1 MAKMSWAQRALST
14 ALLLMQLTAVEGKMQ
29 TGTIELGEGSLWQF
43 VGKFGYAIGE
53 GAYSVRM
60 KLHESASM
68 AKHKDIYFNLFLDEE
83 WDKMEA
89 MSSCAERVSY
99 ARTRQSLFFNGVGEW
114 QEISGTVLQNI
125 RPHIWYFVVG
135 DCRENFNDVTGLIDY
150 EIHMT
155 QPDGSEFGVEMYHM
169 MAWNLL
175 ALACSSAFLAWY
187 VRRCQDFA
195 RSAGDLHAV
204 IWALS
209 LAIAL
214 HYVGQVLHTL
224 HLQSYRSNG
233 RGIVSL
239 DLCSEVFVMLS
250 QVVQTALLIAIAMG
264 YTLLP
269 VQSCRIDVV
278 KWIAVVSLAIHA
290 VLVSFGKLQDES
302 ACKYHENEGAVG
314 WVLLTVRILL
324 FAWFWMAIQAS
335 QVQGGL
341 RLHDFFQRF
350 RIAGSLYFLA
360 YPILFVIVQV
370 FAPYLQHPILQIGLL
385 VMQTASN
392 VWLAELFLSRG
403 TYFKVSALSSSLLP
417 ASGRN
422 ACMFDKAS

>member
-1 MAKMSWAQRALST
+1 MTWAQRALST
-14 ALLLMQLTAVEGKMQ
+14 LLLLIQWNAVEGKMQ
-29 TGTIELGEGSLWQF
+29 TGTIELGEDTLWQF
-43 VGKFGYAIGE
+43 VGKFGYGIGE
-53 GAYSVRM
+53 GAYSIRM
-60 KLHESASM
+60 KLRESAAM
-68 AKHKDIYFNLFLDEE
+68 AKGKYFHFNVFLDEE
-83 WDKMEA
+83 WDKVEA
-89 MSSCAERVSY
+89 MTSCDERLSH
-99 ARTRQSLFFNGVGEW
+99 ARKRHSLSFDDVGEW
-114 QEISGTVLQNI
+114 RGLSHTITQNV
-125 RPHIWYFVVG
+125 RPHIWYFVFG
-135 DCRENFNDVTGLIDY
+135 DCRDSSNDVTGLIDY
-150 EIHMT
+150 EIHWT
-155 QPDGSEFGVEMYHM
+155 QSDGSEFGVEMHYM

-175 ALACSSAFLAWY
+175 ALACSSSFLAWY
-187 VRRCQDFA
+187 MKRCRDVVR
-195 RSAGDLHAV
+195 SVGDLHAV

-214 HYVGQVLHTL
+214 QYAGQVLHTL
-224 HLQSYRSNG
+224 HLQSYSSNG

-278 KWIAVVSLAIHA
+278 KWIAAVSLAIHTG
-290 VLVSFGKLQDES
+290 LVSFGKLQDES

-314 WVLLTVRILL
+314 WLLLTVRLLL

-360 YPILFVIVQV
+360 YPSLFAIVQV
-370 FAPYLQHPILQIGLL
+370 FAPYLQHPILQIGSL
-385 VMQTASN
+385 VMQTASC

-403 TYFKVSALSSSLLP
+403 MYFKVSVLSSSLLP